1 MVTGIHPDEID
12 LFDYVE
18 GDLPADRA
26 ALLEVHL
33 ASCARCAD
41 QVARV
46 TAGRE
51 ALRESQFLQL
61 PPRRRESIF
70 LNLPEQRRKRP
81 GSPMGSPKR
90 ILAILTP
97 LAAVAAVIAVLA
109 NTNGGTGN
117 EQAGG
122 AAATAGA
129 LTSKTATDQTGSE
142 GGGAEALAPFR
153 TVQGPADAVAAELRA
168 KGIDARV
175 VGQRVEVRQAR
186 RAKVDRAL
194 GKRRPGGVEIVLVP

>member
-26 ALLEVHL
+26 APLEVHL
-33 ASCARCAD
+33 ASCAQCAD

-46 TAGRE
+46 AAGRD

-61 PPRRRESIF
+61 PPRRREGIF
-70 LNLPEQRRKRP
+70 LNLPEQRRRRP
-81 GSPMGSPKR
+81 RSGLGSPKR

-109 NTNGGTGN
+109 NTDGGTDGG
-117 EQAGG
+117 QAG
-122 AAATAGA
+122 ATAGA
-129 LTSKTATDQTGSE
+129 LTSKAADQNGSE
-142 GGGAEALAPFR
+142 GGGAEAQAPFR
-153 TVQGPADAVAAELRA
+153 TVPGPADAVAAELRA

-175 VGQRVEVRQAR
+175 VGRRVEVRHTT
-186 RAKVDRAL
+186 RAEVDRAL

>member
-1 MVTGIHPDEID
+1 MVTGTHPDEID

-33 ASCARCAD
+33 ASCAQCAD

-46 TAGRE
+46 AAGRD
-51 ALRESQFLQL
+51 ALRESQLLQL
-61 PPRRRESIF
+61 PPRRREGIF

-81 GSPMGSPKR
+81 RSAVGSPKR

-109 NTNGGTGN
+109 NTNGGTDGG
-117 EQAGG
+117 QAG
-122 AAATAGA
+122 ATAGA
-129 LTSKTATDQTGSE
+129 LTSKAADQNGSE

-175 VGQRVEVRQAR
+175 VGQRVGVRHAT
-186 RAKVDRAL
+186 RAEVDRAL